1 MVYKVITKN
10 RCCLRY
16 KVIWPYKWYHR
27 TQSVPVLC
35 VEDGVCN
42 KEHPWVWAFDNDKLI
57 YDIFPQHFFTA
68 DQGKP
73 IIFGSLCS
81 GRGREI
87 FLLSHFSYVL
97 RGFRTFSPCCVSRWN
112 IMLRGGGAYLIFKV
126 QEGRTTF
133 KFSMSC
139 RGWPSLI
146 FDIVIRSCFFNIQCP
161 LL

>member
-1 MVYKVITKN
+1 MAIHLISTTARRVSPFCMWRMGCVIS
-10 RCCLRY
+10 C
-16 KVIWPYKWYHR
+16 
-27 TQSVPVLC
+27 
-35 VEDGVCN
+35 
-42 KEHPWVWAFDNDKLI
+42 PWVWALDNDELF
-57 YDIFPQHFFTA
+57 YDIFPQHLFYRWPGETNTCW
-68 DQGKP
+68 G
-73 IIFGSLCS
+73 LCS

-87 FLLSHFSYVL
+87 FLPSHFSYLL

-112 IMLRGGGAYLIFKV
+112 IMLRGGAYLIFKV

>member
-73 IIFGSLCS
+73 KIFGSLCS

-112 IMLRGGGAYLIFKV
+112 IMLRGGGVSNSGTSLKTGKDGHIKLLTV
-126 QEGRTTF
+126 DKGTLKCWPLGTVENL
-133 KFSMSC
+133 SMS
-139 RGWPSLI
+139 
-146 FDIVIRSCFFNIQCP
+146 
-161 LL
+161 